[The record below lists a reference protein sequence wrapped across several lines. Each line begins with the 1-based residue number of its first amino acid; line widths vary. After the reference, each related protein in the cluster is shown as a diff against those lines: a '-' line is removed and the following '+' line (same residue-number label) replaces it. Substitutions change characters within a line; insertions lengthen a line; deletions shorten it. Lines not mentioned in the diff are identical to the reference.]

1 MSAARH
7 AGRTD
12 FATQAAKFMAAPR
25 AGPDPTLCCRS
36 MKDFLS
42 RVRHSGIVTMAL
54 AALLLGSPL
63 PGMANDSTGRVGSSG
78 LELEKSGSIE
88 MREEILAIGVDRI
101 SVRYRFYNAS
111 DADIE
116 TVVAFPMPAFGWNPG
131 MAQWDA
137 NVGPLRG
144 FRTMVDG
151 VEKPAQVD
159 VKAWMG
165 GRDITSN
172 LLSAGLGSADIVSRL
187 QCPADKVGSTC
198 WGTLKPTLL
207 ARDLITPQGWPKWE
221 AQETAYWTMVF
232 PAHKEV
238 RVEHAYTPLVGAS
251 YQVQSGSEPLLAG
264 HPWASFGNRDTKE
277 GCVDASTVRQVDA
290 LRRRLADENGVMLR
304 DKVVDDAARGAFW
317 LTLRDVE
324 YVLGTGRN
332 WKGPIQRFVL
342 RIEKKTP
349 QQVVS
354 LCFPSK
360 PRRVDERTV
369 EYEAKNFV
377 PQDSLVVYFYDLA
390 WEH

>member
-1 MSAARH
+1 
-7 AGRTD
+7 
-12 FATQAAKFMAAPR
+12 MAATGAVPG
-25 AGPDPTLCCRS
+25 ATLCCRS
-36 MKDFLS
+36 MKVFLS
-42 RVRHSGIVTMAL
+42 RAPRGAVGSVAL
-54 AALLLGSPL
+54 AVAALAVPV
-63 PGMANDSTGRVGSSG
+63 PGAANDSTGRIGSSG
-78 LELEKSGSIE
+78 LELEKSSSIE
-88 MREEILAIGVDRI
+88 MREEILTIGVDRI
-101 SVRYRFYNAS
+101 NVRYRFYNAS
-111 DADIE
+111 DADID

-144 FRTMVDG
+144 FKTLVDG
-151 VEKPAQVD
+151 VEKPAQID

-165 GRDITSN
+165 GRDISAN

-187 QCPADKVGSTC
+187 QCQADKVGGAC
-198 WGTLKPTLL
+198 WGELKPTLL
-207 ARDLITPQGWPKWE
+207 RRELITPQGWPKWE

-238 RVEHAYTPLVGAS
+238 RVEHSYTPLVGAS

-264 HPWASFGNRDTKE
+264 HPWSNFGNRDTKE
-277 GCVDASTVRQVDA
+277 GCVDASTARQVDA

-304 DKVVDDAARGAFW
+304 DNGVDEAARGAFW

-354 LCFPSK
+354 LCFASK
-360 PRRVDERTV
+360 PRRVDERTI

-377 PQDSLVVYFYDLA
+377 PQDKLVVYFYDLA
-390 WEH
+390 WEK